1 MMERPEREVETAGTR
16 APVVLVVD
24 DEPGIIRMLQVT
36 LQRRGFGVITATSG
50 REALEVVGREPVDL
64 VLLDIMMPGLD
75 GLEVTRALRARP
87 EEERV
92 PVIIL
97 TAKDTVRDKVAGLEL
112 GADDYMTKPFNGE
125 ELVARIRVQ
134 LRLAAMDRAIR
145 RQNRE
150 LGGLN
155 AVAVAVGQSLE
166 VGEILGATLERVAE
180 VEGVAAGGIMVWEQ
194 ERGVLSLA
202 AERGLSPALREAWH
216 EQPLTT
222 SPWAALFWE
231 PGSGL
236 LGELGAAPDPA
247 LRGEGG
253 GPYGNHA
260 CVALTA
266 KGRTLGL
273 MHLLSR
279 PPHRFE
285 ADEMRLFAAIG
296 QQVGMALENAHLYH
310 HTQQQVSQMRALYEV
325 SSSITSTLELQ
336 EVLRALIE
344 RFLDLLKVDR
354 CVVTLSDVTGTAG
367 EVVLGYDGSKPM
379 PWIRGIQISL
389 DRHPE
394 VRRALETKK
403 ALVIPEA
410 LQEPL
415 LAAVRS
421 LLVPLQVRAML
432 VIPLLTKDKALGVI
446 ALSSLREAR
455 HFTPADVEFCQI
467 LANQAAIAIENS
479 RLFAETK
486 RLASTDELTGLFNH
500 RQFYLLLGQ
509 EVRRALRYGRN
520 LSLIILDIDYF
531 KAYNDRYGHL
541 AGDEALRQIARV
553 LKTKS
558 RDVDVVARYGGEEF
572 TIILPETELPQAAVQ
587 AERLRVA
594 VEGHR
599 FSPAA
604 EGHLTV
610 SLGAATLV
618 EGMDRPEQLVH
629 RADQVLYEAKAS
641 GRNRVSLAAVHVE
654 PPEAR

>member
-1 MMERPEREVETAGTR
+1 
-16 APVVLVVD
+16 
-24 DEPGIIRMLQVT
+24 
-36 LQRRGFGVITATSG
+36 
-50 REALEVVGREPVDL
+50 
-64 VLLDIMMPGLD
+64 
-75 GLEVTRALRARP
+75 
-87 EEERV
+87 
-92 PVIIL
+92 
-97 TAKDTVRDKVAGLEL
+97 
-112 GADDYMTKPFNGE
+112 
-125 ELVARIRVQ
+125 
-134 LRLAAMDRAIR
+134 
-145 RQNRE
+145 
-150 LGGLN
+150 
-155 AVAVAVGQSLE
+155 
-166 VGEILGATLERVAE
+166 
-180 VEGVAAGGIMVWEQ
+180 
-194 ERGVLSLA
+194 
-202 AERGLSPALREAWH
+202 
-216 EQPLTT
+216 
-222 SPWAALFWE
+222 
-231 PGSGL
+231 
-236 LGELGAAPDPA
+236 
-247 LRGEGG
+247 
-253 GPYGNHA
+253 
-260 CVALTA
+260 
-266 KGRTLGL
+266 

-279 PPHRFE
+279 PPHRFG

-572 TIILPETELPQAAVQ
+572 TIILPETELPQAAFQ

>member
-1 MMERPEREVETAGTR
+1 MTEERKAEAVAAGEQ

-24 DEPGIIRMLQVT
+24 DDPGIIRMLQVT
-36 LQRRGFGVITATSG
+36 LQRRGFGVLTASSG
-50 REALEVVGREPVDL
+50 REALEVVAREPVDL
-64 VLLDIMMPGLD
+64 VLLDIMMPGLN

-87 EEERV
+87 EEERI

-125 ELVARIRVQ
+125 ELVARIRGQ
-134 LRLAAMDRAIR
+134 LRLAGMARAIR

-150 LGGLN
+150 LASLN
-155 AVAVAVGQSLE
+155 AVAVAAGQSLK
-166 VGEILGATLERVAE
+166 VREILGATLERLAE
-180 VEGVAAGGIMVWEQ
+180 VEGVAAGAVMVWEP
-194 ERGVLSLA
+194 EREILSLA
-202 AERGLSPALREAWH
+202 AERGLSPALRAAWH
-216 EQPLTT
+216 EQPLAT
-222 SPWAALFWE
+222 SPWAARLRE
-231 PGSGL
+231 PGPGL
-236 LGELGAAPDPA
+236 LEELAASPDPA
-247 LRGEGG
+247 LRAEGG

-260 CVALTA
+260 SVALTA

-273 MHLLSR
+273 IHLLSR
-279 PPHRFE
+279 LPHRFG
-285 ADEMRLFAAIG
+285 ADEMRFLTAIG
-296 QQVGMALENAHLYH
+296 QQVGMALENAHLY
-310 HTQQQVSQMRALYEV
+310 QQKDEQVSQMRALYEV

-344 RFLDLLKVDR
+344 RFLDLMKVDR

-367 EVVLGYDGSKPM
+367 EVVMGYDGSKPM
-379 PWIRGIQISL
+379 PWIHGIQITL

-415 LAAVRS
+415 LGGVRS
-421 LLVPLQVRAML
+421 LLAPLQVRSIL

-446 ALSSLREAR
+446 VLSSLREGR
-455 HFTPADVEFCQI
+455 PFTQGDVEFCQI

-520 LSLIILDIDYF
+520 LSLIMLDIDYF
-531 KAYNDRYGHL
+531 KGYNDRYGHL

-553 LKTKS
+553 LKTRS
-558 RDVDVVARYGGEEF
+558 RDVDMVSRYGGEEF

-594 VEGHR
+594 VEGHN
-599 FSPAA
+599 FSRGA

-610 SLGAATLV
+610 SLGAAALA

-629 RADQVLYEAKAS
+629 RAENGIY
-641 GRNRVSLAAVHVE
+641 
-654 PPEAR
+654 

>member
-1 MMERPEREVETAGTR
+1 MRPEPDEARR
-16 APVVLVVD
+16 APAETPVILVVD

-36 LQRRGFGVITATSG
+36 LQRRGFGVLTATSG
-50 REALEVVGREPVDL
+50 REALEIVGREPVDL

-75 GLEVTRALRARP
+75 GLEVTRALKARP
-87 EEERV
+87 GAERI

-97 TAKDTVRDKVAGLEL
+97 TAKDTVRDKVAGLEV

-134 LRLAAMDRAIR
+134 LRLAAMDRAMR

-150 LGGLN
+150 LASRN
-155 AVAVAVGQSLE
+155 AVAVAVGRSLN
-166 VGEILGATLERVAE
+166 VGEILGATLEQMAE
-180 VEGVAAGGIMVWEQ
+180 VEGVGAGGIMVWEP
-194 ERGVLSLA
+194 ERGVLALG
-202 AERGLSPALREAWH
+202 AERGLPAPLRAAWH
-216 EQPLTT
+216 EQPLGS
-222 SPWAALFWE
+222 SPWAAIFRE
-231 PGSGL
+231 PGTGL
-236 LGELGAAPDPA
+236 LEDLAAAPDPA
-247 LRGEGG
+247 LRAAGGEA
-253 GPYGNHA
+253 YGNHA

-279 PPHRFE
+279 PAQRFGAE
-285 ADEMRLFAAIG
+285 DMRFFAAIG

-310 HTQQQVSQMRALYEV
+310 HTEQQVSQMRALYEV
-325 SSSITSTLELQ
+325 SSSITSTLDLQ

-344 RFLDLLKVDR
+344 RLLDLLKVDR

-367 EVVLGYDGSKPM
+367 EVVMGYDGSKPM
-379 PWIRGIQISL
+379 PWIHGIQITL

-415 LAAVRS
+415 LGAVRT
-421 LLVPLQVRAML
+421 LLVPLQIRSML

-455 HFTPADVEFCQI
+455 HFTPGDVEFCQI

-509 EVRRALRYGRN
+509 EVRRALRYGRQ
-520 LSLIILDIDYF
+520 LSLILLDIDYF
-531 KAYNDRYGHL
+531 KAYNDRHGHL

-558 RDVDVVARYGGEEF
+558 RDVDMVARYGGEEF
-572 TIILPETELPQAAVQ
+572 TIILPETELSQAAVQ

-594 VEGHR
+594 VETHR
-599 FSPAA
+599 FGLAA

-610 SLGAATLV
+610 SLGAATLL

-629 RADQVLYEAKAS
+629 RADQALYEAKAG
-641 GRNRVSLAAVHVE
+641 GRNRVCLAPARAE
-654 PPEAR
+654 APEAP

>member
-1 MMERPEREVETAGTR
+1 MTEERKAEAVAAGGQ

-24 DEPGIIRMLQVT
+24 DDPGIIRMLQVT
-36 LQRRGFGVITATSG
+36 LQRRGFGVLTASSG
-50 REALEVVGREPVDL
+50 REALEVVAREPVDL
-64 VLLDIMMPGLD
+64 VLLDIMMPGLN
-75 GLEVTRALRARP
+75 GLEVTRALRTRP
-87 EEERV
+87 EEERI

-125 ELVARIRVQ
+125 ELVARIRGQ
-134 LRLAAMDRAIR
+134 LRLAGMARAIR

-150 LGGLN
+150 LASLN
-155 AVAVAVGQSLE
+155 AVAVAAGQSLK
-166 VGEILGATLERVAE
+166 VREILGATLERLAE
-180 VEGVAAGGIMVWEQ
+180 VEGVAAGAVMVWEA
-194 ERGVLSLA
+194 EREILCLA
-202 AERGLSPALREAWH
+202 AERGLSPALRAAWH
-216 EQPLTT
+216 EQPLAT
-222 SPWAALFWE
+222 SPWAARLRE
-231 PGSGL
+231 PGPGIL
-236 LGELGAAPDPA
+236 EELAASPDPA
-247 LRGEGG
+247 LRAEGG

-260 CVALTA
+260 SVALTA

-273 MHLLSR
+273 IHLLSR
-279 PPHRFE
+279 LPHRFG
-285 ADEMRLFAAIG
+285 ADEMRFLTAIG
-296 QQVGMALENAHLYH
+296 QQVGMALENAHLY
-310 HTQQQVSQMRALYEV
+310 QQKDEQVSQMRALYEI

-344 RFLDLLKVDR
+344 RFLDLMKVDR
-354 CVVTLSDVTGTAG
+354 CVVTLLDATGTAG
-367 EVVLGYDGSKPM
+367 EVVMGYDGSKPM
-379 PWIRGIQISL
+379 PWIHGIQITL

-410 LQEPL
+410 MQEPML
-415 LAAVRS
+415 GGVRS
-421 LLVPLQVRAML
+421 LLAPLQVRSIL

-446 ALSSLREAR
+446 VLSSLREGR
-455 HFTPADVEFCQI
+455 PFTPGDVEFCQI

-509 EVRRALRYGRN
+509 EVRRAIRYGRN
-520 LSLIILDIDYF
+520 LSLIMLDIDYF
-531 KAYNDRYGHL
+531 KAYNDRFGHL

-558 RDVDVVARYGGEEF
+558 RDVDMVARYGGEEF
-572 TIILPETELPQAAVQ
+572 TIILPETELPQAGVQ

-604 EGHLTV
+604 EGNLTV
-610 SLGAATLV
+610 SVGAATLL
-618 EGMDRPEQLVH
+618 EGMERPEQLVH
-629 RADQVLYEAKAS
+629 RADQGLYEAKAS
-641 GRNRVSLAAVHVE
+641 GRNRVCMAAGRAE
-654 PPEAR
+654 PPVAH

>member
-1 MMERPEREVETAGTR
+1 MIERREGEPVAAG
-16 APVVLVVD
+16 AEGPVVLVVD

-36 LQRRGFGVITATSG
+36 LQRRGFGVLTAGSG
-50 REALEVVGREPVDL
+50 REALEIVVREAVDL

-87 EEERV
+87 EEERI

-97 TAKDTVRDKVAGLEL
+97 TAKDTVRDKVTGLEL

-134 LRLAAMDRAIR
+134 LRLAGMDRAIR

-150 LGGLN
+150 LTSLN
-155 AVAVAVGQSLE
+155 AVAVGVGQSLN
-166 VGEILGATLERVAE
+166 VGEILEATLSRMAE
-180 VEGVAAGGIMVWEQ
+180 VEGVAAGGIMVWDP
-194 ERGVLSLA
+194 ERGVLRLA
-202 AERGLSPALREAWH
+202 AERGLSAALRAAWH
-216 EQPLTT
+216 EQPLAA
-222 SPWAALFWE
+222 SPWAAVFRE
-231 PGSGL
+231 PGPGL
-236 LGELGAAPDPA
+236 LEDPAAAPDPA
-247 LRGEGG
+247 LRAEGSDA
-253 GPYGNHA
+253 YGNHA

-273 MHLLSR
+273 MHLLSQ
-279 PPHRFE
+279 PPHRFG
-285 ADEMRLFAAIG
+285 ADHVRFFAAIG
-296 QQVGMALENAHLYH
+296 RQVGMALENAHLYH
-310 HTQQQVSQMRALYEV
+310 HTEQQVSQMRALYEV

-336 EVLRALIE
+336 EILRALIE
-344 RFLDLLKVDR
+344 RLLDLLKVDR

-367 EVVLGYDGSKPM
+367 EVVMGYDGSKPM
-379 PWIRGIQISL
+379 PWIHGIQITL

-403 ALVIPEA
+403 ALVISEA

-415 LAAVRS
+415 LTAVRS
-421 LLVPLQVRAML
+421 LLVPLQVRSML

-455 HFTPADVEFCQI
+455 LFTAGDVEFCQI

-509 EVRRALRYGRN
+509 EVRRALRYGRQ
-520 LSLIILDIDYF
+520 LSLILADIDYF

-541 AGDEALRQIARV
+541 AGDEALRQISRV

-558 RDVDVVARYGGEEF
+558 RDVDMVARYGGEEF
-572 TIILPETELPQAAVQ
+572 TIILPETELAQAAVQ

-594 VEGHR
+594 VEAHR
-599 FSPAA
+599 FGSAA

-610 SLGAATLV
+610 SLGVATLI

-629 RADQVLYEAKAS
+629 RADQALYEAKAS
-641 GRNRVSLAAVHVE
+641 GRNRVCLAPGRVE
-654 PPEAR
+654 PPEA

>member
-1 MMERPEREVETAGTR
+1 MTERRETAGEGSGT
-16 APVVLVVD
+16 PVILVVD
-24 DEPGIIRMLQVT
+24 DDPGIIRMLQVT
-36 LQRRGFGVITATSG
+36 LQRRGFDVLTASSG
-50 REALEVVGREPVDL
+50 QEALELVDREPVDL
-64 VLLDIMMPGLD
+64 VLLDIMMPGLN

-97 TAKDTVRDKVAGLEL
+97 TARDTVRDKVTGLEL

-134 LRLAAMDRAIR
+134 LRLAGMDRAIR

-150 LGGLN
+150 LAGLN
-155 AVAVAVGQSLE
+155 AVAVAVGRSLD
-166 VGEILGATLERVAE
+166 VPEILGASLERMTE
-180 VEGVAAGGIMVWEQ
+180 VEGVAAGAVVVWEP
-194 ERGVLSLA
+194 EREILTLA
-202 AERGLSPALREAWH
+202 VERGLPPALRTAWY

-222 SPWAALFWE
+222 SPWGAIFKE

-236 LGELGAAPDPA
+236 LEDLAAAPDPA
-247 LRGEGG
+247 LRIEAG

-260 CVALTA
+260 CVPLSA
-266 KGRTLGL
+266 KGQTLGL
-273 MHLLSR
+273 VHLLSR
-279 PPHRFE
+279 APHRFGAE
-285 ADEMRLFAAIG
+285 EMRFFAAIG
-296 QQVGMALENAHLYH
+296 QQVGMALENARLYH

-344 RFLDLLKVDR
+344 RLLDLLKVDR

-367 EVVLGYDGSKPM
+367 EVVMGYDGSKPM
-379 PWIRGIQISL
+379 PWFHGIEITL

-394 VRRALETKK
+394 VRFALETKK
-403 ALVIPEA
+403 ALQIPEA
-410 LQEPL
+410 LQAPL
-415 LAAVRS
+415 LTTVRS
-421 LLVPLQVRAML
+421 LLAPLHVRSML
-432 VIPLLTKDKALGVI
+432 IIPLLTKDRALGVI
-446 ALSSLREAR
+446 SLSSLREPR
-455 HFTPADVEFCQI
+455 HFSEGDVEFCQI

-520 LSLIILDIDYF
+520 LSLIMLDIDYF

-553 LKTKS
+553 LKTRS
-558 RDVDVVARYGGEEF
+558 RDVDMVSRYGGEEF
-572 TIILPETELPQAAVQ
+572 SIILPETELPQATVQ

-594 VEGHR
+594 VEDHN
-599 FSPAA
+599 FSRGA

-610 SLGAATLV
+610 SLGAAALA

-629 RADQVLYEAKAS
+629 RADQALYEAKAG
-641 GRNRVSLAAVHVE
+641 GRNRVCLAAARVE
-654 PPEAR
+654 SP